1 MKDKMQIFMQSLES
15 RISDS
20 RKPLYKAT
28 NPNAIYYIL
37 FDDNIEDDVVEF
49 PYFDELIDV
58 KAE

>member
-1 MKDKMQIFMQSLES
+1 MQSLES

-28 NPNAIYYIL
+28 NPNVIYYIL

-49 PYFDELIDV
+49 PYIDELIDV